1 MSFSKHQNVHC
12 YICKCGNYTCFFGAD
27 RLKYLAVLHWT
38 VLSLFS
44 ALFICINYQPSS
56 YMNKHVLSKFE

>member
-1 MSFSKHQNVHC
+1 MSFSKHQNVRC
-12 YICKCGNYTCFFGAD
+12 YICKHGSHPCFIGAD

-44 ALFICINYQPSS
+44 ALFTWVKYEHSFHV
-56 YMNKHVLSKFE
+56 NKHVLNNFE